1 MSREWTE
8 MEIAAYVDGELVG
21 EDAARV
27 ARVIETDPE
36 AARIALKLMEMNDLL
51 REAFAGPAEEE
62 APAPLRAAVLA
73 EPGKVATLKRKPFR
87 ASPAVFSAL
96 AATVA
101 LTVGLGLGGALFGTG
116 APEGARLAL
125 GAGPAPAE
133 AAAAFET
140 AASGTEVAGLR
151 PLVSFETAA
160 GPCREFEALGEG
172 GAVAAMGLACRE
184 DGAWSVRVLAAAPEA
199 ETASGG
205 FAPASGAA
213 ADAVGAL
220 LDALGA
226 GPALSPAE
234 EAARIDAGWR

>member
-8 MEIAAYVDGELVG
+8 MEIAAFVDGELVG

-27 ARVIETDPE
+27 ARLIETDPE
-36 AARIALKLMEMNDLL
+36 AARVALKLMEMNDLL

-73 EPGKVATLKRKPFR
+73 EPGKVATLKRKPVF

-96 AATVA
+96 AATLA

-116 APEGARLAL
+116 GPEGARLAL
-125 GAGPAPAE
+125 GAGPAPEE

-140 AASGTEVAGLR
+140 AASGTEAAGLR
-151 PLVSFETAA
+151 PLASFETAS
-160 GPCREFEALGEG
+160 GPCREFEALRDG
-172 GAVAAMGLACRE
+172 GAVAATGLACRE
-184 DGAWSVRVLAAAPEA
+184 GGAWSVLVLAAAPEA
-199 ETASGG
+199 ESGPAG

-234 EAARIDAGWR
+234 EAARIGAGWR